1 MSADHGGAVMER
13 VKDGAGQ
20 PNARARQRGRGLS
33 ARHREWLAG
42 YLFVAPDFLGLA
54 VFVGLPMLLALA
66 MGFFSVNGFGSFSFV
81 GLANY
86 QRMLVDPL
94 FWKCIRVTA
103 VYVVLLVP
111 GLYVTGLGLAL
122 LVQKTNRFN
131 TVIRSMLFAPQMVSL
146 VVIALI
152 WQLMSADKIG
162 VAARLFHF
170 LGLGG
175 VSLLGSPAVALYTVV
190 FVSVW
195 FLMGFYMLI
204 FLGGLQDIP
213 GQYYEAAR
221 IDGASATQRF
231 WNITLPLLRPTSFF
245 VLLVSL
251 VAAVAGSQA
260 FDLIWIMTKGG
271 PANSTSVMIIYI
283 YQQAFQFSNFGYAA
297 AMASILVVILLL
309 LTAVLFL
316 LTRGGRFEHD

>member
-1 MSADHGGAVMER
+1 MATDTNISTKAIVR
-13 VKDGAGQ
+13 
-20 PNARARQRGRGLS
+20 PRAPGLS
-33 ARHREWLAG
+33 ARKREMIAG
-42 YLFVAPDFLGLA
+42 YLFILPDALGLL
-54 VFVGLPMLLALA
+54 VFVGVPMLLALTI
-66 MGFFSVNGFGSFSFV
+66 GFFDVNGFGTFTFI

-86 QRMLVDPL
+86 RRMMGDPL
-94 FWKCIRVTA
+94 FWQCMKVTA
-103 VYVVLLVP
+103 LYVVLLVP
-111 GLYVTGLGLAL
+111 SLYIAGLGLAL

-131 TVIRSMLFAPQMVSL
+131 TVMRSLFFAPQMVSL

-152 WQLMSADKIG
+152 WQFLSADKIG
-162 VAARLFHF
+162 MLARLFTF

-175 VSLLGSPAVALYTVV
+175 VSLLGSPNLALYTTV

-213 GQYYEAAR
+213 RQYYEAAK
-221 IDGASATQRF
+221 IDGASAVESF
-231 WNITLPLLRPTSFF
+231 WHITMPLLRPTSFF

-260 FDLIWIMTKGG
+260 FDLIFVMTKGG
-271 PANSTSVMIIYI
+271 PANATSVMITYI
-283 YQQAFQFSNFGYAA
+283 YQQAFQYSAFGYAA

-309 LTAVLFL
+309 LTGVLFL
-316 LTRGGRFEHD
+316 LTRGGRFDNE